1 MLAPGGLL
9 LASNLSAVMNS
20 SHPFRYSMEYMLGWH
35 LIYRNRQ
42 ELAVLAPDKAPSDS
56 VSVTAENTGVN
67 VFMEVRKPT
76 NA

>member
-1 MLAPGGLL
+1 
-9 LASNLSAVMNS
+9 MNS